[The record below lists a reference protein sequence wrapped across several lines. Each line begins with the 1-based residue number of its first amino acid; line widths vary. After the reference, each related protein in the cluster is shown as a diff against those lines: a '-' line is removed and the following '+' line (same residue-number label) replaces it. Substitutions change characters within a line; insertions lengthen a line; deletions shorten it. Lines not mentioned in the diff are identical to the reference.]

1 MEAYAINGEG
11 LYYAFLS
18 GVIQVRKQKNILNKI
33 NVFPIADGDT
43 GSNLISTMNTIV
55 EETKVQK
62 SVEATFNSM
71 ADAALIGARGNSG
84 IIFAQFINGINE
96 EMKNVKILN
105 TETFIEILKKAVPY
119 VYNAI
124 LNPVEGTMITV
135 IREWVEAVYKLKDRT
150 KNLEEII
157 IGTLDDA
164 KRSLA
169 NTPNILEILKK
180 SSVVDS
186 GGSGFVSF
194 LEGVVDFLKDKNIFK
209 LKQVREEVVF
219 QEEIHN
225 FNENITYRY
234 CTEALQS

>member
-1 MEAYAINGEG
+1 MYMEATAINGEG

-62 SVEATFNSM
+62 SIEATFNSM

-96 EMKNVKILN
+96 EMKNV
-105 TETFIEILKKAVPY
+105 EILTTEAFVEIFKKAVPY
-119 VYNAI
+119 VYSAI
-124 LNPVEGTMITV
+124 LNPIEGTMITV
-135 IREWVEAVYKLKDRT
+135 IREWVEAVYKFKGIT

-157 IGTLDDA
+157 IRTLDDA
-164 KRSLA
+164 KR
-169 NTPNILEILKK
+169 
-180 SSVVDS
+180 
-186 GGSGFVSF
+186 
-194 LEGVVDFLKDKNIFK
+194 
-209 LKQVREEVVF
+209 
-219 QEEIHN
+219 
-225 FNENITYRY
+225 
-234 CTEALQS
+234 

>member
-1 MEAYAINGEG
+1 MEATAINGEG

-62 SVEATFNSM
+62 SIEATFNSM

-96 EMKNVKILN
+96 EMKNV
-105 TETFIEILKKAVPY
+105 EILTTEAFVEIFKKAVPY
-119 VYNAI
+119 VYSAI
-124 LNPVEGTMITV
+124 LNPIEGTMITV
-135 IREWVEAVYKLKDRT
+135 IREWVEAVYKFKGIT

-157 IGTLDDA
+157 IRTLDDA
-164 KRSLA
+164 KR
-169 NTPNILEILKK
+169 
-180 SSVVDS
+180 
-186 GGSGFVSF
+186 
-194 LEGVVDFLKDKNIFK
+194 
-209 LKQVREEVVF
+209 
-219 QEEIHN
+219 
-225 FNENITYRY
+225 
-234 CTEALQS
+234 